1 MTLGPAV
8 ATIEEMQRLNLVE
21 RAAELEPYV
30 REKLETLKA
39 KHVSVGD
46 VRGLGLFFAVEIV
59 KNRETKK
66 LFNTMRDKVE
76 GKPLVVDQIAGK
88 MMAQGVSIQAW
99 VSHFVIAPPLIV
111 TKEELD
117 LGIAALDEHL
127 AIADA
132 LVE

>member
-8 ATIEEMQRLNLVE
+8 ATIEEMQRLKLVE

-30 REKLETLKA
+30 REKLEALKA
-39 KHVSVGD
+39 KHKSVGD

-59 KNRETKK
+59 KNRATKQP
-66 LFNTMRDKVE
+66 FNTMRDKVE

-111 TKEELD
+111 TKGELD